1 MPRKGENIYKRKDGR
16 WEARYIYG
24 NSYTEVRAKRLE
36 ELSKPENMKA
46 TAVKQLSTLQEI
58 CVLWLKTKKPD
69 VKESTYTRYVRAV
82 DKYILPAFEIR
93 QLIKIDKT
101 VIYAAFDM
109 LKTRLSDKTVSDI
122 RCIFKSIWKYGIE
135 NQYPCCEFHF
145 PRRKEKP
152 SHKILVKMG
161 RY

>member
-1 MPRKGENIYKRKDGR
+1 M
-16 WEARYIYG
+16 
-24 NSYTEVRAKRLE
+24 RAKRLE

-58 CVLWLKTKKPD
+58 CALWLKTKKPD

-109 LKTRLSDKTVSDI
+109 LKTHLSDKTVSDI
-122 RCIFKSIWKYGIE
+122 RCIFIVNAKNDFNFPNQQCSAFWINNHPKSKY
-135 NQYPCCEFHF
+135 
-145 PRRKEKP
+145 
-152 SHKILVKMG
+152 
-161 RY
+161 